1 MKKFLLILSLTIFIV
16 IVVLCFGGKDKSEFI
31 RININANSN
40 LQKDTEVRKIIKDEI
55 VEFLNSY
62 IEGDYDREKVKNI
75 INEKVKIIE
84 CIINGLLI
92 QNKLDYKSSVNFVS
106 QYFNESVVNK
116 TKLESGFYDCLKI
129 TLGRGEGDNLSCVLF
144 PSKMVSVGSRFIK
157 I

>member
-62 IEGDYDREKVKNI
+62 IEGDYDIEKVKNI
-75 INEKVKIIE
+75 INEKVKIKKVPQGITIKNFYGGKRNE
-84 CIINGLLI
+84 KQRFQSTFIGSGAF
-92 QNKLDYKSSVNFVS
+92 DVNV
-106 QYFNESVVNK
+106 
-116 TKLESGFYDCLKI
+116 DAC
-129 TLGRGEGDNLSCVLF
+129 
-144 PSKMVSVGSRFIK
+144 
-157 I
+157 